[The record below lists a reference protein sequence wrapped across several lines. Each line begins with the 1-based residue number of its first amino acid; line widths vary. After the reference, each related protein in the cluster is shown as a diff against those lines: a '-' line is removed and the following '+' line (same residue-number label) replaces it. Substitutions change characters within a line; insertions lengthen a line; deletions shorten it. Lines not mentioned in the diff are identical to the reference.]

1 MLDRL
6 PPELI
11 ALVIDFMNLSAWKR
25 LQTLKALGLVSKS
38 YWAAMRVIRERILF
52 LPSTRAVSAVA
63 DVCAWPASRRQRI
76 DTIIFGRG
84 GYIPFAE
91 DHLRFMPLLERLV
104 NACPAP
110 RHIVLQPETI
120 FLGRFEGSG
129 RCNQAQGRV
138 RLDIGPDNPFRGARD
153 FPLAAADGNN
163 QYANTG

>member
-91 DHLRFMPLLERLV
+91 DHLSFRFDSPEDYDFV
-104 NACPAP
+104 AP
-110 RHIVLQPETI
+110 G
-120 FLGRFEGSG
+120 F
-129 RCNQAQGRV
+129 A
-138 RLDIGPDNPFRGARD
+138 D
-153 FPLAAADGNN
+153 FIAKTASSTSTA
-163 QYANTG
+163 T